1 MKGFGTPI
9 YLGSGYPF
17 KIDPPRVTSEPPTNW
32 TAFAQRDP
40 VGSYRRTFELPKN
53 WDGRRVFIHFDGVDS
68 AFYLWVN
75 GARVGFSKDSRTPAE
90 FDLTDFVQP
99 GANQI
104 AVRSLSL
111 VGRQLS
117 RRPGHVAHER
127 DFPAGLSLLDRRRA
141 HPRFRRADGFGFQ
154 LSATRRCKSNRNSR
168 QKIFHCRTG
177 QCARNFLMR
186 TEIRFSQTN

>member
-1 MKGFGTPI
+1 MKGFGVPI

-40 VGSYRRTFELPKN
+40 VGSYRKSIELPDN
-53 WDGRRVFIHFDGVDS
+53 WEAARVHPFRRVDS

-75 GARVGFSKDSRTPAE
+75 GVRVGFSKDSRTPRNSTSRIWCNRSE
-90 FDLTDFVQP
+90 SNRR
-99 GANQI
+99 G
-104 AVRSLSL
+104 SLSL

-127 DFPAGLSLLDRRRA
+127 DLSQRLSLLGRRRA
-141 HPRFRRADGFGFQ
+141 HPRFYRANGIGCRLPRRDVANQTGTGGEKSFALELDH
-154 LSATRRCKSNRNSR
+154 SRAT
-168 QKIFHCRTG
+168 F
-177 QCARNFLMR
+177 
-186 TEIRFSQTN
+186 